1 LPASDAGTAPGEV
14 DEDLDVSVVVVHE
27 LLEAALDDVGERD
40 QLGNDPLGLYAVV
53 LKRLV

>member
-1 LPASDAGTAPGEV
+1 
-14 DEDLDVSVVVVHE
+14 VVHE
-27 LLEAALDDVGERD
+27 LLEAALDDVGEGD